1 MALEHRAYSE
11 KRNFIRMKINTPVQV
26 KVGAETFLARCKDLS
41 GSGLLLLSERELA
54 PGTEVE
60 IHIDQEGENRL
71 PFRATGHVVRADPVN
86 PSGYIL
92 GLALTAIH
100 D

>member
-11 KRNFIRMKINTPVQV
+11 KRNFIRMKINTPVQL
-26 KVGAETFLARCKDLS
+26 KVGAETFVARCKDLS
-41 GSGLLLLSERELA
+41 GSGILLQSERELA
-54 PGTEVE
+54 PGTMVE

-71 PFRATGHVVRADPVN
+71 PFRATGEVVRSDPVN
-86 PSGYIL
+86 PAGFIL
-92 GLALTAIH
+92 GLQLNAIH